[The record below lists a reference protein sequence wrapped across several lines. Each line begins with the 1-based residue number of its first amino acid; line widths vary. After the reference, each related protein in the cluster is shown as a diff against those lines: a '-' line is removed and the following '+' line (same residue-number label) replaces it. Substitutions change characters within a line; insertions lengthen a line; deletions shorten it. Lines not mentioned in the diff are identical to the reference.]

1 MGLLS
6 KDFESCGITLNV
18 LDDEDSS
25 VAFLGIA
32 HREEALL
39 TGEDCEKLGTYLL
52 LIKDVL
58 NLREFN
64 KQIKANIKQSP
75 PIEEIEKEVEQLKA
89 EFYV

>member
-32 HREEALL
+32 NKEEALL
-39 TGEDCEKLGTYLL
+39 TGEDCEKLGAYLM

-64 KQIKANIKQSP
+64 KQIKAKPKDPS
-75 PIEEIEKEVEQLKA
+75 IEEVEKEIEQLKG
-89 EFYV
+89 EYYV